1 MTFCLQRKTERKA
14 MTDLPAVPVEEQPT
28 TSHLLVMLRNVEDQ
42 CQYLSTCAPTLPL
55 TQHKPYV
62 VIS

>member
-28 TSHLLVMLRNVEDQ
+28 TSHLLVMEKN
-42 CQYLSTCAPTLPL
+42 
-55 TQHKPYV
+55 
-62 VIS
+62 